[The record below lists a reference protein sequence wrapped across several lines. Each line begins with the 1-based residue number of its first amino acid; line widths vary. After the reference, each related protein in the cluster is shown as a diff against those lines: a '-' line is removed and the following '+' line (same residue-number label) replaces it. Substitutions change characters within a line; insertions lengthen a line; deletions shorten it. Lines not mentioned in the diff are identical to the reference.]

1 MLALNKIFYESFF
14 CGTLRLRYFIFMM
27 RKKQIDAS
35 GMDIKALS
43 QIFHTHRG
51 ALNMP
56 PRAPFAPRRWPCR
69 FAAPACNAMP
79 ARIAT
84 RSVAGGRSIAG
95 RFFCFPQNKIFRT
108 SFFVFVGIG
117 SAEVRSAFGEIRLP
131 KP

>member
-35 GMDIKALS
+35 GMDIKTLS

-56 PRAPFAPRRWPCR
+56 PRAPFAERGRPRR
-69 FAAPACNAMP
+69 F
-79 ARIAT
+79 
-84 RSVAGGRSIAG
+84 S
-95 RFFCFPQNKIFRT
+95 FLFCFPQNKIFRA
-108 SFFVFVGIG
+108 SFFIFIGVGSVEAG
-117 SAEVRSAFGEIRLP
+117 SAFGEI
-131 KP
+131 